1 MPNKEMLSSSL
12 PLIQDISQKK
22 SNLSGGNITKIWSGA
37 LKTIWL
43 YLKGDDTEKISAPDP
58 AAAIILQIENKEV
71 AGIVRDLHYTTP
83 KSLKAMREACEQCF
97 VLPDDCPYYD
107 YSIFDVK
114 KAIKRLTVHP
124 KHTRSQVAQK
134 LEKINRELAHHL
146 YECME

>member
-1 MPNKEMLSSSL
+1 MPNKEMLTSAL

-22 SNLSGGNITKIWSGA
+22 SNLPEDNITKIWSGT
-37 LKTIWL
+37 LKKIWL
-43 YLKGDDTEKISAPDP
+43 YLKGENTEKVSAPDP
-58 AAAIILQIENKEV
+58 AAAIISQIEDKKV
-71 AGIVRDLHYTTP
+71 ADIVRNLHYRTP
-83 KSLKAMREACEQCF
+83 KSLKAMRKACESCF

-124 KHTRSQVAQK
+124 KHTRSQVAQE